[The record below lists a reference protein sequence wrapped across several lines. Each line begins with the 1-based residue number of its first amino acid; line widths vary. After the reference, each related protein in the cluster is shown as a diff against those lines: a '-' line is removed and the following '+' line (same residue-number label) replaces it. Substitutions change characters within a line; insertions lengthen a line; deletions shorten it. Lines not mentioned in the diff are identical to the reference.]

1 MRTES
6 RSRVVAEPVADR
18 SSELALVRKKAESRG
33 PEPEVEA
40 GEVENPVLRA
50 AEAAAVA
57 VEPLA
62 ADAAATVEE
71 TPDTAAAPVLAAV
84 VAPAETAAEE
94 PELGPPA
101 SSENPC
107 GMAGALEAG
116 PESSSGDGAEAK
128 AESAGSRARAGAGL
142 PNGEGAARLP
152 SRLPPAL
159 ACCDCTSKTCEPRP
173 KAE

>member
-1 MRTES
+1 VRTES

-18 SSELALVRKKAESRG
+18 SSKLALARKKAESRR

-50 AEAAAVA
+50 AEEAAAV
-57 VEPLA
+57 EPPA

-71 TPDTAAAPVLAAV
+71 TPDAAAPPVLAAV
-84 VAPAETAAEE
+84 VEPAETPADE

-116 PESSSGDGAEAK
+116 TDSSSGEGADAK

-142 PNGEGAARLP
+142 PNGEGAARPP

-159 ACCDCTSKTCEPRP
+159 VCCDCTTIVSPVKSSD
-173 KAE
+173 K